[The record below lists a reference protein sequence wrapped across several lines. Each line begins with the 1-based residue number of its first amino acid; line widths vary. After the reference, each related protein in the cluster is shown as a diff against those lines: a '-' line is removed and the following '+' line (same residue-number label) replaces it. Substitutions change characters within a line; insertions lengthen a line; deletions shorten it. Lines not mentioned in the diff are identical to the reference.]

1 VCFNNAIFFAF
12 CAAGC
17 FLKHPWRRIN
27 QKRDEES
34 KESVS
39 RHPAE
44 ELQDRSPLQGLLR
57 GRSCEMLS
65 KPLLRSQQRVA
76 ANAVFKAMFACQDA
90 RQLIGAWIQSRQNV
104 HLHSRRVLF
113 LSATWVAFW
122 LHCASTVNSVE
133 ADNLGQQLLTTFW
146 ALHKLK
152 INTVYGA
159 SRWHLR
165 YFQYFQTTLFNS
177 SFSNDKWNLTREP
190 WVDYLKSKL
199 LYVDHGPN
207 SAARSS
213 WNSTTM
219 LEAL

>member
-12 CAAGC
+12 CATGC
-17 FLKHPWRRIN
+17 FLKHPRRRIN

-90 RQLIGAWIQSRQNV
+90 RQLIGV
-104 HLHSRRVLF
+104 
-113 LSATWVAFW
+113 
-122 LHCASTVNSVE
+122 
-133 ADNLGQQLLTTFW
+133 
-146 ALHKLK
+146 
-152 INTVYGA
+152 
-159 SRWHLR
+159 
-165 YFQYFQTTLFNS
+165 
-177 SFSNDKWNLTREP
+177 
-190 WVDYLKSKL
+190 
-199 LYVDHGPN
+199 
-207 SAARSS
+207 
-213 WNSTTM
+213 
-219 LEAL
+219 